1 MRLGSAITLD
11 KCNINWD
18 NPMEETC
25 LIPSAGSLSRQ
36 YNIGGTGEP
45 AGVIAEVASLVPK
58 HIVVSHESFGSY

>member
-1 MRLGSAITLD
+1 
-11 KCNINWD
+11 
-18 NPMEETC
+18 MEETC